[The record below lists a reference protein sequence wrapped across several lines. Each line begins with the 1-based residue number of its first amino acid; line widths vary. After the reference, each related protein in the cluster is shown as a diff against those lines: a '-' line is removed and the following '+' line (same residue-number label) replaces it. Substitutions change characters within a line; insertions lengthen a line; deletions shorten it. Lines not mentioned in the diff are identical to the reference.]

1 VTEPTATDPTGRPAP
16 LRVVVADDSVLLRE
30 GIVRI
35 LERAGHQVVGVAG
48 NGQELL
54 RIVAATLPDV
64 AIVDIRMP
72 PTHTDEGL
80 SAVRKIRA
88 RHGSSIAFL
97 VLSQYVEPAFAQE
110 LVTEVGGGSGYL
122 LKERV
127 ADTGMFADAVRRVA
141 GGQVVIDPDIVAR
154 LLRPAVKDALDE
166 LTERERAVI
175 GLLAEGRSNQAIGER
190 LHIATK
196 TVETHVN
203 AIFSKLALEP
213 AEDDNRRVLAVLA
226 YLRARPERGAG

>member
-1 VTEPTATDPTGRPAP
+1 M
-16 LRVVVADDSVLLRE
+16 RVVVADDSVLLRE

-35 LERAGHQVVGVAG
+35 LERAGHVVVGVAD
-48 NGQELL
+48 NGIELL
-54 RIVAATLPDV
+54 RIVGATTPDV

-72 PTHTDEGL
+72 PTNTDEGL
-80 SAVRKIRA
+80 AAVREIRR
-88 RHGSSIAFL
+88 RHGRSIAFL
-97 VLSQYVEPAFAQE
+97 VLSQYLEPAFAQE
-110 LVTEVGGGSGYL
+110 LVMEVGGGSGYL
-122 LKERV
+122 LKEHV
-127 ADTGMFADAVRRVA
+127 ADTDLFVDAVRRVA

-154 LLRPAVKDALDE
+154 LLRPPARQALDE
-166 LTERERAVI
+166 LTQRERAVI

-190 LHIATK
+190 LQIATK

-226 YLRARPERGAG
+226 YLRARPDRGAG

>member
-1 VTEPTATDPTGRPAP
+1 VITQASGSPGEAQV
-16 LRVVVADDSVLLRE
+16 LRIVVADDSLLLRE

-35 LERAGHQVVGVAG
+35 LERAGQEVVGVAG
-48 NGQELL
+48 NAEELL
-54 RIVAATLPDV
+54 AVVEATGPDV

-80 SAVRKIRA
+80 TVVRTIRA
-88 RHGSSIAFL
+88 RYGTAIGLL
-97 VLSQYVEPAFAQE
+97 VLSQYLEPAFAQE
-110 LVTEVGGGSGYL
+110 LVTDVGPGSGYL

-127 ADTGMFADAVRRVA
+127 ADAGLFADAVRRVA
-141 GGQVVIDPDIVAR
+141 SGQVVIDPDIVAR
-154 LLRPAVKDALDE
+154 LLRPAVRDE
-166 LTERERAVI
+166 LADLTERERDVI
-175 GLLAEGRSNQAIGER
+175 ALLAEGRTNSAIGDS
-190 LHIATK
+190 LGVATK

-226 YLRARPERGAG
+226 YLRARPG